1 MKKEEV
7 YAVRVKFVD
16 GEILELKDVHEYG
29 QLDGSEDYYISKNGY
44 DIYLNGRE
52 IKYIGRIFDIDN
64 KVLQPWER

>member
-29 QLDGSEDYYISKNGY
+29 QLDDSEDYYISKNGY

-64 KVLQPWER
+64 KVLQPW